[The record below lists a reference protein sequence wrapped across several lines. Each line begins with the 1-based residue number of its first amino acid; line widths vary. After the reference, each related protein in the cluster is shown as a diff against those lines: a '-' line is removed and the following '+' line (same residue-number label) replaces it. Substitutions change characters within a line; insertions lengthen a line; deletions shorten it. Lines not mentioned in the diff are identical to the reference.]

1 MLKRLALLMC
11 VVALSGAT
19 LGAQAKPAA
28 TAKSKPASVADEKP
42 APALA
47 PAKAAPAEQAL
58 PVNIRIEVN
67 ITDQIGSGPAARKVV
82 SMIVGDRQNTSIR
95 SSASVPVK
103 VPTIVGNQMAQSYTY
118 RNVTINVDA
127 RPTIFYKE
135 PNKILV
141 TFGLEYFPK
150 PSGGAEEMEPGMA
163 SINERLGLI
172 FESGKP
178 VIVSQAADPTS
189 DRKITVEV
197 TATILK

>member
-1 MLKRLALLMC
+1 MLKRLVLLTC
-11 VVALSGAT
+11 VVALSCVT
-19 LGAQAKPAA
+19 LGAQAKPAPA
-28 TAKSKPASVADEKP
+28 TAKPKPAAAADDKATP
-42 APALA
+42 APAKA
-47 PAKAAPAEQAL
+47 AAPAEQAL
-58 PVNIRIEVN
+58 PVNIKIEVN

-95 SSASVPVK
+95 SSASIPVK
-103 VPTIVGNQMAQSYTY
+103 APGPISPLAMQSFTY

-127 RPTIFYKE
+127 RPAILYKE
-135 PNKILV
+135 PSKILV
-141 TFGLEYFPK
+141 TFGLEYFPR

>member
-1 MLKRLALLMC
+1 MLKRVVMLMC
-11 VVALSGAT
+11 AVAVSGVT

-28 TAKSKPASVADEKP
+28 TTPKPKPAAADEKQTP
-42 APALA
+42 A
-47 PAKAAPAEQAL
+47 PAKAAPAEPAL
-58 PVNIRIEVN
+58 PLNIKIEVS
-67 ITDQIGSGPAARKVV
+67 ITDQIGSGPTAKKVV
-82 SMIVGDRQNTSIR
+82 SMIAGDRQNTSIR

-103 VPTIVGNQMAQSYTY
+103 VQNAVSVSTFSY

-127 RPTIFYKE
+127 RPAILYKE
-135 PNKILV
+135 PSKVLV
-141 TFGLEYFPK
+141 TFGLEYFPR
-150 PSGGAEEMEPGMA
+150 PAGGAEEMEPGMA

-172 FESGKP
+172 LESGKT